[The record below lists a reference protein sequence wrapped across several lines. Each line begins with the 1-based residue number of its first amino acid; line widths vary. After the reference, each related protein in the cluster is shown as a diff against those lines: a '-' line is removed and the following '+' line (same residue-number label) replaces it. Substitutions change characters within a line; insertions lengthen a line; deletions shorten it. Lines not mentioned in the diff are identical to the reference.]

1 MHDSLPEHEL
11 DEQRL
16 PQHYGLAVH
25 LHARL
30 TSIMESMDGQGCGYY
45 IAPYAKLNWKKAPL
59 SSTFLWMLCAKI
71 LGLLSKERRE
81 MRVEHL
87 EALLFEMKP
96 STQRHFG
103 GNKQWSGF
111 LDTEGVSLVLHC
123 NHGTKQPGSD
133 DCSEGLIPAKAVH
146 LTEEEVRK
154 FDEVSAVD
162 SGRRTVAPAWS
173 PSSGAFF
180 RDRNVYYKL
189 SGVNKAKRY
198 HERENPQVQQQ
209 LDDAGNAPG
218 KTSSIDQVVLFA
230 AAPEQNAR
238 TKVGRSERAK
248 NSKTTTDDY

>member
-1 MHDSLPEHEL
+1 MHESLPEHEL
-11 DEQRL
+11 DERRL
-16 PQHYGLAVH
+16 LQHYGLAVH

-30 TSIMESMDGQGCGYY
+30 TRITESMDGQGCGYY

-111 LDTEGVSLVLHC
+111 LDTESVSLVLHC
-123 NHGTKQPGSD
+123 NHRTKQPGSD

-154 FDEVSAVD
+154 FDEVPAVD
-162 SGRRTVAPAWS
+162 SGRRTTAPAWS

-198 HERENPQVQQQ
+198 HERKNAQVQQQ
-209 LDDAGNAPG
+209 LDDTGNNP
-218 KTSSIDQVVLFA
+218 
-230 AAPEQNAR
+230 
-238 TKVGRSERAK
+238 
-248 NSKTTTDDY
+248 